1 MTAACSPM
9 LSDPGGVRPIVARWT
24 ISGEVA
30 LETATHFG
38 GGEGETADMV
48 LIRDAH
54 TGGPILLGTSL
65 AGALRSHLGDVLDG
79 YRTPENERVA
89 RLFGAA
95 RGVDLGSQSP
105 LIVFDSFGALPED
118 HAIEL
123 RDGVQI
129 DARLGTAEEHKK
141 FDLEVLPAGTS
152 FPIRFDLI
160 VSNLDEEPELL
171 SLLVAA
177 LGGLSSGDIALGARR
192 SRGLGALRASKWRA
206 IRHELLSREAWL
218 AWLLAEGDAPSAD
231 GPSDANNVH
240 EVCAQALGG
249 RALAVVKDRRRR
261 VVIDAEITSTG
272 GLLIRSAPSTPDA
285 PDAGQ
290 LRSAGR
296 SVLPGTSLA
305 GVLRRQALRVAR
317 VVRNEQGDA
326 DRWVERL
333 FGPRTEGVTET
344 EPRNLHASKLRITES
359 IVEGGTRSRPS
370 RIRVD
375 RFTQGVVPGALFD
388 EEPEHGG
395 RVRLRFELREPSPG
409 ELGLV
414 LLLLKDL
421 LTGELA
427 VGGTSSIG
435 RGRFS
440 GSATLSL
447 EERNLELDPVKPPD
461 PVVQHAIEQFWS
473 APILG
478 GTR

>member
-1 MTAACSPM
+1 
-9 LSDPGGVRPIVARWT
+9 
-24 ISGEVA
+24 
-30 LETATHFG
+30 
-38 GGEGETADMV
+38 
-48 LIRDAH
+48 
-54 TGGPILLGTSL
+54 
-65 AGALRSHLGDVLDG
+65 
-79 YRTPENERVA
+79 
-89 RLFGAA
+89 
-95 RGVDLGSQSP
+95 
-105 LIVFDSFGALPED
+105 
-118 HAIEL
+118 
-123 RDGVQI
+123 
-129 DARLGTAEEHKK
+129 
-141 FDLEVLPAGTS
+141 VLPAGTS

-177 LGGLSSGDIALGARR
+177 LDGLSSGDIALGARR

-206 IRHELLSREAWL
+206 TRHELLSREAWL

-231 GPSDANNVH
+231 STSDVNNVH
-240 EVCAQALGG
+240 EVCMQALGG

-261 VVIDAEITSTG
+261 LVIDAEITSTG
-272 GLLIRSAPSTPDA
+272 GLLIRSAPSTHDA
-285 PDAGQ
+285 PDARQ

-317 VVRNEQGDA
+317 IVRNEQGDA

-333 FGPRTEGVTET
+333 FGPRTEGATET

-395 RVRLRFELREPSPG
+395 RVRLRFELREPAPG

-414 LLLLKDL
+414 LLVLKDL

-447 EERNLELDPVKPPD
+447 ELDPVKPPD
-461 PVVQHAIEQFWS
+461 PVVEHAIEQFWS

-478 GTR
+478 GTQ